1 MKSSLLSLFL
11 IIAPLLSDLFAA
23 DPEKTLE
30 PVVVTD
36 SRLRDVPREM
46 TQVPGKVIVI
56 TDEEIRS
63 RGSKTVQEVLQYE
76 TGIVLYDQI
85 GNEFQS
91 TVDLRGFNGTPVPA
105 TSVFVDGVRV
115 NEPDFN
121 QTNFDLIPI
130 EDIERI
136 EILPGTATLFGRN
149 ALGGIINITTKRGRK
164 DRPHFGIDI
173 GGGSFGRQRYTFNT
187 DGPLPLKDFD
197 YYFGLTRELTNGFR
211 EDTPGRHAGARVTRI
226 FTKIGYRRAD
236 TDISLSLTHVDD
248 KVKQAG
254 SLPES
259 ILRVNRNGNI
269 TPGDFY
275 DGDSYLIT
283 MNLQQRLGA
292 GFSMALNGFF
302 RDNRTENFVK
312 GLFESVFDGHFKYSQ
327 GGGTVQ
333 LTHESKPF
341 ERKNLMT
348 IGVEYGR
355 NLFSNKTSG
364 SFFADKST
372 QENIFGLYFLN
383 SYDLLESLNLSA
395 GFRYDRDQI
404 DFNDHL
410 TEAFSFENSFSRVS
424 PKAGLT
430 YNPFKNLGFYFS
442 YSEGF
447 RTPIADEF
455 AAFGP
460 PPTFTP
466 FVVSLNPVRSR
477 NFELGIRGKL
487 GSWLEADAAFFY
499 MPVRDEI
506 IFVLTEP
513 STFTGQNSNIDKSLR
528 RGFELS
534 VKARYQKLLDLFVNY
549 TLTKATFE
557 SNVLLFSGQVQKGDE
572 FPLVPRH
579 RASTGINVRPLDGL
593 TVSLLGTYV
602 GSQYLL
608 NDEPNEGKK
617 LDDYFVLNTRLA
629 YEWKSLTAYFSVNN
643 LTHQKYTTFG
653 ILGDERFLVPAPGIN
668 VFGGISFRY

>member
-1 MKSSLLSLFL
+1 MKSFLSSLFFV
-11 IIAPLLSDLFAA
+11 IALLPSSLFAA
-23 DPEKTLE
+23 DPERTLD
-30 PVVVTD
+30 PLVVTD
-36 SRLRDVPREM
+36 TRLQDVQKEVTR
-46 TQVPGKVIVI
+46 VPGKVIVI

-63 RGSKTVQEVLQYE
+63 RGPKTVQEVLQYE

-105 TSVFVDGVRV
+105 TSVFLDGVRV

-149 ALGGIINITTKRGRK
+149 ALGGVINITTKRGRK

-173 GGGSFGRQRYTFNT
+173 GGGTFGRQKYTFNT
-187 DGPLPLKDFD
+187 DGPLPLENFD
-197 YYFGLTRELTNGFR
+197 YYFGVTRELTNGFR
-211 EDTPGRHAGARVTRI
+211 EETGSRITRI
-226 FTKIGYRRAD
+226 FTKLGYTRND
-236 TDISLSLTHVDD
+236 TDFSLSLTHVDD
-248 KVKQAG
+248 LLRQAG
-254 SLPES
+254 SSPES
-259 ILRVNRNGNI
+259 RLRRDWNDNF
-269 TPGDFY
+269 TPKDHY
-275 DGDSYLIT
+275 DGKLDLVT
-283 MNLQQRLGA
+283 MNLRQKFGA
-292 GFSMALNGFF
+292 GFSLAVNGFF
-302 RDNRTENFVK
+302 RNNNTESFVR
-312 GLFESVFDGHFKYSQ
+312 GLFCSFGAQVKYTQ
-327 GGGTVQ
+327 GGGTAQ
-333 LTHESKPF
+333 LTHESKLF
-341 ERKNLMT
+341 GHKNLMNLGT
-348 IGVEYGR
+348 EYGR

-372 QENIFGLYFLN
+372 QENVFGVYFLN
-383 SYDLLESLNLSA
+383 SYDLLQSLNLSA
-395 GFRYDRDQI
+395 GFRYDWDQI

-410 TEAFSFENSFSRVS
+410 TEAFSFENSFSRIS

-430 YNPFKNLGFYFS
+430 YNAFENLGFYFS

-466 FVVSLNPVRSR
+466 FVVNLKPVRSH

-487 GSWLEADAAFFY
+487 GPWLEANAAFFY

-506 IFVLTEP
+506 IFVVSDP
-513 STFTGQNSNIDKSLR
+513 STFTGQNSNIGKSLR
-528 RGFELS
+528 RGVEMSL
-534 VKARYQKLLDLFVNY
+534 KARYQKLLDLFVNY
-549 TLTKATFE
+549 TFTKATFE

-572 FPLVPRH
+572 FPMVPRH
-579 RASTGINVRPLDGL
+579 RASAGINIRPLDGL

-602 GSQYLL
+602 GKQYLL

-629 YEWKSLTAYFSVNN
+629 YEWKPLTVHFTVNN
-643 LTHQKYTTFG
+643 LTNQKYATFG

>member
-1 MKSSLLSLFL
+1 MKYFSSSLIFIITLLPSDILS
-11 IIAPLLSDLFAA
+11 AE
-23 DPEKTLE
+23 PERTLE

-36 SRLRDVPREM
+36 SRLQDVQKEV

-56 TDEEIRS
+56 TNEEIRS
-63 RGSKTVQEVLQYE
+63 RGSKTIQEVLQYE

-91 TVDLRGFNGTPVPA
+91 TIDLRGFNGTPVPA

-149 ALGGIINITTKRGRK
+149 ALGGVINITTKRGRK

-173 GGGSFGRQRYTFNT
+173 GGGTFGRQKYTFNT
-187 DGPLPLKDFD
+187 DGPLPLENFD
-197 YYFGLTRELTNGFR
+197 YYFGVTRELTNGFR
-211 EDTPGRHAGARVTRI
+211 EDTPGRHAGARITRI
-226 FTKIGYRRAD
+226 FAKLGYRRAD
-236 TDISLSLTHVDD
+236 TDFSLSLTHVDD
-248 KVKQAG
+248 RIKQAG

-259 ILRVNRNGNI
+259 VLRINRNGNI

-275 DGDSYLIT
+275 DGDLYLLT
-283 MNLQQRLGA
+283 MNLKQKLGA
-292 GFSMALNGFF
+292 GFSLALNGFF
-302 RDNRTENFVK
+302 RDNRTESFVA
-312 GLFESVFDGHFKYSQ
+312 GLFGDFGARVKYTQ

-333 LTHESKPF
+333 LTHESKLF
-341 ERKNLMT
+341 DGKNLMT
-348 IGVEYGR
+348 VGGEYGR

-372 QENIFGLYFLN
+372 QENVFGVYFLN
-383 SYDLLESLNLSA
+383 SYDILESLTLSA
-395 GFRYDRDQI
+395 GFRYDLDQI

-410 TEAFSFENSFSRVS
+410 TEAFSFEKSFNRVS
-424 PKAGLT
+424 PKAGLA
-430 YNPFKNLGFYFS
+430 YNPFANLGFYFS

-460 PPTFTP
+460 PPDFTP
-466 FVVSLNPVRSR
+466 LVVALKPVQSR

-487 GSWLEADAAFFY
+487 GSWLEANAAFFY

-506 IFVLTEP
+506 IFVVTDP

-528 RGFELS
+528 RGFEMSL
-534 VKARYQKLLDLFVNY
+534 KARYRKLLDLFVNY
-549 TLTKATFE
+549 TFTKATFE
-557 SNVLLFSGQVQKGDE
+557 SDVLLFSGQVQKGDE
-572 FPLVPRH
+572 FPMVPRH
-579 RASTGINVRPLDGL
+579 RASAGINVRPLDGL

-602 GSQYLL
+602 GTQYLL
-608 NDEPNEGKK
+608 NDEPNQSKK
-617 LDDYFVLNTRLA
+617 LNDYFVLNTRLA
-629 YEWKSLTAYFSVNN
+629 YEWNPLTFHVTVNN
-643 LTHQKYTTFG
+643 LANQKYETFG
-653 ILGDERFLVPAPGIN
+653 ILGAERFLVPAPGTN
-668 VFGGISFRY
+668 VFAGVSVRY